1 MLCSIRV
8 KGRNFCFSGY
18 LTFVP
23 VYVIGAAAKIMPKRY
38 SWKENGRSLNF
49 KEVFGWKTESN
60 YTDCSGGVSFR
71 IPRSVLLDTVVR
83 RTKHRSLFAIHN
95 VDDENIGVKLWAR
108 ITNP

>member
-38 SWKENGRSLNF
+38 SWKENGRPLNL
-49 KEVFGWKTESN
+49 KEVFGWKTEIKLDTEQWGCPFG
-60 YTDCSGGVSFR
+60 YLAVSF
-71 IPRSVLLDTVVR
+71 
-83 RTKHRSLFAIHN
+83 
-95 VDDENIGVKLWAR
+95 
-108 ITNP
+108 